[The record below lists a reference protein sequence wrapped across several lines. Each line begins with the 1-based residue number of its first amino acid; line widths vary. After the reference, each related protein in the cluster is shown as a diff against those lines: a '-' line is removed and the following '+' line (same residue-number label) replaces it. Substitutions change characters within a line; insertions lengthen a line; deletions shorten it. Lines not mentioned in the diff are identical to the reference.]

1 MGIIRGNAKPLHRDT
16 RVARLLVAVRLPRVG
31 RLQCQVRRA
40 FIAANGRPLST
51 TDLLRW
57 CYPHLRRFDRWR
69 CQNVRRAAP
78 KFAESIGRRRSR
90 GVPILWA
97 PKPELLRLIAPKA

>member
-1 MGIIRGNAKPLHRDT
+1 MAARRDQLIIA
-16 RVARLLVAVRLPRVG
+16 ARSPRVG
-31 RLQCQVRRA
+31 HLQRQVRRA

-57 CYPHLRRFDRWR
+57 CYSHLRRYERWR
-69 CQNVRRAAP
+69 CQNVRRAAR

-90 GVPILWA
+90 GVPILWS
-97 PKPELLRLIAPKA
+97 PKPELLRLIAPRET

>member
-40 FIAANGRPLST
+40 FIAADGRSLST

-57 CYPHLRRFDRWR
+57 CYPERRRFERWR
-69 CQNVRRAAP
+69 SQAVRRAAP
-78 KFAESIGRRRSR
+78 KYAVPIGRRRSR
-90 GVPILWA
+90 GLPILWA